1 MQDRDEIQKETP
13 VFLDLSHLLCE
24 ALLVFCSKIC
34 VKHISRK
41 KEFCSAKGR
50 NLSIK
55 GGKFCYNYKNKD
67 KTMTKDEFKEVLME
81 LFAEWQKQQQSDRA
95 FDDLKFWRGV
105 LVGVVL
111 AVFGWLIANY
121 SNEKPELIIVGVGLF
136 IIASIFTIA
145 LSSAISSRINETN

>member
-1 MQDRDEIQKETP
+1 
-13 VFLDLSHLLCE
+13 
-24 ALLVFCSKIC
+24 
-34 VKHISRK
+34 
-41 KEFCSAKGR
+41 
-50 NLSIK
+50 
-55 GGKFCYNYKNKD
+55 
-67 KTMTKDEFKEVLME
+67 MTKDEFKEVLMG